1 MSNQLVFFTNFS
13 EGKLDSNVSWFCPP
27 AQFQIDTETNRL
39 VIKTDAKT
47 DFWQRTHYGFEADNG
62 HFLYREVKGDFEIM
76 TKVHTYP
83 VNRYDQAGLM
93 IRVSK
98 DTWIKTSVEYNP
110 DGPNQ
115 LGAVVTNQ
123 GFSDWSSQNFTQNK
137 SALYFKIQRK
147 NDDYTVCYS
156 SDGDSWTQLRLAYL
170 LNSSKEPVQVGIYA
184 CSPQGEGYEAQF
196 DFIKV
201 EKI

>member
-13 EGKLDSNVSWFCPP
+13 EGKLDSDVSWYCPP

-62 HFLYREVKGDFEIM
+62 HFLYREVEGDFEIM

-147 NDDYTVCYS
+147 MMITPFVIQVMEIPGLS
-156 SDGDSWTQLRLAYL
+156 SESLTYCTHPKNLFKLGFTLVVL
-170 LNSSKEPVQVGIYA
+170 KEKDMRPNLIL
-184 CSPQGEGYEAQF
+184 
-196 DFIKV
+196 
-201 EKI
+201 

>member
-1 MSNQLVFFTNFS
+1 MATPHLHESFAGSALHPQFRWHCEPARWS
-13 EGKLDSNVSWFCPP
+13 LDVPRRCLRIEPE
-27 AQFQIDTETNRL
+27 AG
-39 VIKTDAKT
+39 T

-62 HFLYREVKGDFEIM
+62 HFLYREVEGDFEIM

-123 GFSDWSSQNFTQNK
+123 GFSDWSSQNF
-137 SALYFKIQRK
+137 
-147 NDDYTVCYS
+147 
-156 SDGDSWTQLRLAYL
+156 
-170 LNSSKEPVQVGIYA
+170 
-184 CSPQGEGYEAQF
+184 
-196 DFIKV
+196 
-201 EKI
+201 